1 MRFFGK
7 CLGMTNTRFLNRSRF
22 QNPKS
27 RNCDVPTFKNFR
39 GDFGVFHL
47 RPVECEN
54 ADGKAEVQNTG
65 MSLQVA
71 GYKTELVVRVR
82 NFVAHEWVSYEY
94 HFSL

>member
-7 CLGMTNTRFLNRSRF
+7 CLGMTNTRFLNRSRI

-27 RNCDVPTFKNFR
+27 RNCDVPTFKNLR

-47 RPVECEN
+47 RPVGCEN

-65 MSLQVA
+65 MGLQVA
-71 GYKTELVVRVR
+71 VYETELVVCVC
-82 NFVAHEWVSYEY
+82 NFVAHEWAPYEY
-94 HFSL
+94 RFAL

>member
-27 RNCDVPTFKNFR
+27 RNCNVPTFKNFH

-47 RPVECEN
+47 RPVGCEN

-65 MSLQVA
+65 MGLQVA
-71 GYKTELVVRVR
+71 VYETELVVRVR
-82 NFVAHEWVSYEY
+82 NFVAHEWAPNEY